1 MKSISAIH
9 PALTENTENM
19 LVKHVPHI
27 SIRESR
33 NASIS
38 AMSNSFHNIVIKTL
52 YEKCLSNLYVSH

>member
-9 PALTENTENM
+9 QALTENMDNM

-27 SIRESR
+27 LILESH

-38 AMSNSFHNIVIKTL
+38 AMSNLFHNIVSKT
-52 YEKCLSNLYVSH
+52 